1 MKKIILLI
9 LFFIPVAIVGQV
21 LREKASVV
29 KDFGTERWEL
39 MEYDLR
45 RYTIVDSSVESQL
58 REILGIEQTSKIPSM
73 WKHLMFVE
81 YIGDTI
87 KLRIEYQDAPY
98 MLPGLAGFFHIDD
111 MDILFYNKPPT
122 FLKATRM
129 FKTFAYRRHLYKIGK
144 DDWVEFSGDN
154 CSHIWYLIYFNNTF
168 FVDRDF

>member
-21 LREKASVV
+21 LLERTTVV

-39 MEYDLR
+39 MEYELR
-45 RYTIVDSSVESQL
+45 QYIIVDSSVESQL
-58 REILGIEQTSKIPSM
+58 REILGINQTSEIQSM

-81 YIGDTI
+81 YINDTI

-98 MLPGLAGFFHIDD
+98 KLPGLVGFFHVDD
-111 MDILFYNKPPT
+111 LDILFYNKQPT
-122 FLKATRM
+122 FLKATKM
-129 FKTFAYRRHLYKIGK
+129 SKTFAYKRHLYKIGK

-154 CSHIWYLIYFNNTF
+154 CSHNWNLIYFNNTF
-168 FVDRDF
+168 FTNGDF